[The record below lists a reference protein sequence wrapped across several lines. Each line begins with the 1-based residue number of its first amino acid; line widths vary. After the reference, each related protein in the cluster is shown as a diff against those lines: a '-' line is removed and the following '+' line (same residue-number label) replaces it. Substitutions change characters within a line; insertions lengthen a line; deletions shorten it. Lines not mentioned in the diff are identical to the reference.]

1 MVSKAVLRLF
11 VVLIAI
17 GGFAYLFLRSA
28 TGSRAEPY
36 DFAKA
41 DLAGWTLDVLP
52 GAMGHEP
59 VLALRPPRDLV
70 QRLFNQVFKRAMES
84 LATPAE
90 AGMPLLLRSEFD
102 QAFATRSTLEALQA
116 VARDSGL
123 ATPQLEPKCLAYRR
137 VSEPGALRQLY
148 VASFEVSGFSRFRQA
163 LAAILE
169 EAPKSGYDPAA
180 LSPVLLVATTDPE
193 PGRWLPLRLAAED
206 CVAPIVVQ

>member
-1 MVSKAVLRLF
+1 VSKAVLRLF
-11 VVLIAI
+11 IVLIAI

-36 DFAKA
+36 AFAKS

-52 GAMGHEP
+52 AATGNEP
-59 VLALRPPRDLV
+59 VIVLRPPRDLG

-90 AGMPLLLRSEFD
+90 AGLPLLLRSEYD
-102 QAFATRSTLEALQA
+102 QAFATRSTLDALHT

-123 ATPQLEPKCLAYRR
+123 ATPELEPKCLAYRR
-137 VSEPGALRQLY
+137 ISEPGSLRQLY
-148 VASFEVSGFSRFRQA
+148 VASFEVSGFTRFRQA
-163 LAAILE
+163 LAAILDG
-169 EAPKSGYDPAA
+169 APQAGYDPSAI
-180 LSPVLLVATTDPE
+180 SPVLLVATTDPE
-193 PGRWLPLRLAAED
+193 PGRWLPLRLTADD